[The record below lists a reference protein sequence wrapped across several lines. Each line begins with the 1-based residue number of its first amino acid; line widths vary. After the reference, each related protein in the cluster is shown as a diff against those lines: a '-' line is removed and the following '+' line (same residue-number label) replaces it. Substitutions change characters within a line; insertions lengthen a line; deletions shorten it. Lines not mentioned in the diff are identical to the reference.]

1 MIGRLFW
8 FAAGAGVAVWG
19 VAKVKASLQ
28 QASPEA
34 ASQRVTASLGGLGD
48 SARDFL
54 DRVRAASA
62 EREAELRSVLLEPG
76 SDRALPRPPRSGI
89 NRGGASSDALG
100 LPE

>member
-19 VAKVKASLQ
+19 VGKVKASLHR
-28 QASPEA
+28 ASPEA
-34 ASQRVTASLGGLGD
+34 VSRRVTTSLGSLGD

-76 SDRALPRPPRSGI
+76 SDRALPRPSR
-89 NRGGASSDALG
+89 SDALG